1 MNIIKYALFIA
12 ALSLPV
18 TNTHALE
25 WVDYDGTIPD
35 NAVSVNEG
43 TEDRPICRRNA
54 RIGLIKND
62 KCHSVK
68 AGGSFDKKEID
79 DGYQI
84 LVDTYNV
91 YDAVQAGTDMYT
103 QTDLDDAT
111 EDMYTQAEYDAAT
124 DGMYTQA
131 EYDAA
136 AEDMYTQTEYDAA
149 TEDMFT
155 QTDVDAAVTEATEG
169 LYTQDEYDEAVAG
182 SEEGSCNSISPEAM
196 QEALNSLNTERTCWD
211 EDDCISISIKRKYQ
225 EAIDEGIDITAADI
239 FKHNNFWLQA
249 AESYPLTSN
258 YTNNIQWM
266 NALAGKDVHPVLSIA
281 IATYAQMGSTNNSNW
296 H

>member
-91 YDAVQAGTDMYT
+91 YDAVQADTDMYT
-103 QTDLDDAT
+103 QTDIDDAVTEATEDMFTQTDVDDAVAEAT
-111 EDMYTQAEYDAAT
+111 EDMYTQAEYDAEVTALAT
-124 DGMYTQA
+124 
-131 EYDAA
+131 
-136 AEDMYTQTEYDAA
+136 
-149 TEDMFT
+149 
-155 QTDVDAAVTEATEG
+155 
-169 LYTQDEYDEAVAG
+169 
-182 SEEGSCNSISPEAM
+182 
-196 QEALNSLNTERTCWD
+196 
-211 EDDCISISIKRKYQ
+211 
-225 EAIDEGIDITAADI
+225 
-239 FKHNNFWLQA
+239 LQA
-249 AESYPLTSN
+249 AYD
-258 YTNNIQWM
+258 
-266 NALAGKDVHPVLSIA
+266 AL
-281 IATYAQMGSTNNSNW
+281 
-296 H
+296 

>member
-103 QTDLDDAT
+103 QTDLDAAT
-111 EDMYTQAEYDAAT
+111 EDMYTQAEYDA
-124 DGMYTQA
+124 
-131 EYDAA
+131 E
-136 AEDMYTQTEYDAA
+136 
-149 TEDMFT
+149 
-155 QTDVDAAVTEATEG
+155 VTAS
-169 LYTQDEYDEAVAG
+169 A
-182 SEEGSCNSISPEAM
+182 
-196 QEALNSLNTERTCWD
+196 
-211 EDDCISISIKRKYQ
+211 K
-225 EAIDEGIDITAADI
+225 
-239 FKHNNFWLQA
+239 LQA
-249 AESYPLTSN
+249 AYDALIEAGDDAVYTQYEYEDAVWNTLSYTWTLSRGSDCHDKYRYNCDGITEYMEGICS
-258 YTNNIQWM
+258 
-266 NALAGKDVHPVLSIA
+266 GDVIFENTFNVA
-281 IATYAQMGSTNNSNW
+281 VCEQD
-296 H
+296 

>member
-91 YDAVQAGTDMYT
+91 YDAVQADTDMYT

-111 EDMYTQAEYDAAT
+111 EDMYTQAEYDAEVTALAT
-124 DGMYTQA
+124 LQAAYDALIGSGDNAVYTQF
-131 EYDAA
+131 EYENAVLEGVNKGIAITAANLSYAFANDGAAFDA
-136 AEDMYTQTEYDAA
+136 
-149 TEDMFT
+149 
-155 QTDVDAAVTEATEG
+155 
-169 LYTQDEYDEAVAG
+169 
-182 SEEGSCNSISPEAM
+182 
-196 QEALNSLNTERTCWD
+196 
-211 EDDCISISIKRKYQ
+211 
-225 EAIDEGIDITAADI
+225 AIDEDRIEYM
-239 FKHNNFWLQA
+239 
-249 AESYPLTSN
+249 ESICSGEVFSSGACN
-258 YTNNIQWM
+258 Q
-266 NALAGKDVHPVLSIA
+266 H
-281 IATYAQMGSTNNSNW
+281 
-296 H
+296 

>member
-91 YDAVQAGTDMYT
+91 YDAVQADT
-103 QTDLDDAT
+103 
-111 EDMYTQAEYDAAT
+111 DMYTQAEYDAAT

-136 AEDMYTQTEYDAA
+136 AEDMFTQTDVDDAVAEATEDMYTQTEYDAA
-149 TEDMFT
+149 TEDMYT
-155 QTDVDAAVTEATEG
+155 QT
-169 LYTQDEYDEAVAG
+169 EYDAEVT
-182 SEEGSCNSISPEAM
+182 
-196 QEALNSLNTERTCWD
+196 ALAT
-211 EDDCISISIKRKYQ
+211 
-225 EAIDEGIDITAADI
+225 
-239 FKHNNFWLQA
+239 LQA
-249 AESYPLTSN
+249 AYDALIGSGDNASYTQ
-258 YTNNIQWM
+258 YEYE
-266 NALAGKDVHPVLSIA
+266 NAVFAAVQKGLSI
-281 IATYAQMGSTNNSNW
+281 YAANLSYFMAGDGAGMLAAVNEAREEYMEGICSGEVDESSGACIQD
-296 H
+296 

>member
-43 TEDRPICRRNA
+43 TEDRPICRKNA

-62 KCHSVK
+62 LCHSVK

-103 QTDLDDAT
+103 QTDLDAAVAAATQGSSVTEDMFTQTDIDDAVAEAT
-111 EDMYTQAEYDAAT
+111 EDMYTQAEYDAEVTALAT
-124 DGMYTQA
+124 
-131 EYDAA
+131 
-136 AEDMYTQTEYDAA
+136 
-149 TEDMFT
+149 
-155 QTDVDAAVTEATEG
+155 
-169 LYTQDEYDEAVAG
+169 
-182 SEEGSCNSISPEAM
+182 
-196 QEALNSLNTERTCWD
+196 
-211 EDDCISISIKRKYQ
+211 
-225 EAIDEGIDITAADI
+225 
-239 FKHNNFWLQA
+239 LQA
-249 AESYPLTSN
+249 AYDALIGSGDNASYTQ
-258 YTNNIQWM
+258 YEYE
-266 NALAGKDVHPVLSIA
+266 NAVFAAVQKGLSIYAANLSYFMAGDGAGMLAAVNEDREEYMEGICSGEVLSLIH
-281 IATYAQMGSTNNSNW
+281 I
-296 H
+296 

>member
-91 YDAVQAGTDMYT
+91 YDAVQADTDMYT
-103 QTDLDDAT
+103 QTDLDDAI
-111 EDMYTQAEYDAAT
+111 AEAT
-124 DGMYTQA
+124 
-131 EYDAA
+131 
-136 AEDMYTQTEYDAA
+136 EDMYTQTEYDAA
-149 TEDMFT
+149 TEDM
-155 QTDVDAAVTEATEG
+155 
-169 LYTQDEYDEAVAG
+169 YTQAEYDAEVT
-182 SEEGSCNSISPEAM
+182 
-196 QEALNSLNTERTCWD
+196 ALAT
-211 EDDCISISIKRKYQ
+211 
-225 EAIDEGIDITAADI
+225 
-239 FKHNNFWLQA
+239 LQA
-249 AESYPLTSN
+249 AYDALIEAGDDAVYTQYEYEDAVWNTLSYTWTLSRGSDCHDKYRYNCDGITEYMEGICS
-258 YTNNIQWM
+258 
-266 NALAGKDVHPVLSIA
+266 GDVIFENTFNVA
-281 IATYAQMGSTNNSNW
+281 VCDQD
-296 H
+296 

>member
-12 ALSLPV
+12 ALSLPI

-91 YDAVQAGTDMYT
+91 YDAVQADTDMYT
-103 QTDLDDAT
+103 QTDLDAAVAAATQGSSVTEDMFTQTDIDDAVAEAT
-111 EDMYTQAEYDAAT
+111 EDMYTQAEYDAEVTAT
-124 DGMYTQA
+124 A
-131 EYDAA
+131 
-136 AEDMYTQTEYDAA
+136 
-149 TEDMFT
+149 
-155 QTDVDAAVTEATEG
+155 
-169 LYTQDEYDEAVAG
+169 
-182 SEEGSCNSISPEAM
+182 
-196 QEALNSLNTERTCWD
+196 
-211 EDDCISISIKRKYQ
+211 K
-225 EAIDEGIDITAADI
+225 
-239 FKHNNFWLQA
+239 LQA
-249 AESYPLTSN
+249 AYDALIEAGDDAVYTQYEYEDAVWNTLSYTWTLSRGSDCHDKYRYNCDGITEYMEGICS
-258 YTNNIQWM
+258 
-266 NALAGKDVHPVLSIA
+266 GDVIFENTFNVA
-281 IATYAQMGSTNNSNW
+281 VCEQD
-296 H
+296 

>member
-1 MNIIKYALFIA
+1 MNIIKYVLFIA

-103 QTDLDDAT
+103 Q
-111 EDMYTQAEYDAAT
+111 AEYDAEVTALAT
-124 DGMYTQA
+124 
-131 EYDAA
+131 
-136 AEDMYTQTEYDAA
+136 
-149 TEDMFT
+149 
-155 QTDVDAAVTEATEG
+155 
-169 LYTQDEYDEAVAG
+169 
-182 SEEGSCNSISPEAM
+182 
-196 QEALNSLNTERTCWD
+196 
-211 EDDCISISIKRKYQ
+211 
-225 EAIDEGIDITAADI
+225 
-239 FKHNNFWLQA
+239 LQA
-249 AESYPLTSN
+249 AYDALIGSGDNASYTQ
-258 YTNNIQWM
+258 YEYE
-266 NALAGKDVHPVLSIA
+266 NAVFAAVQKGLSI
-281 IATYAQMGSTNNSNW
+281 YAANLSYFMAGDGAGMLAAVNEDREEYMEGICSGEVDESSGACVQD
-296 H
+296 

>member
-1 MNIIKYALFIA
+1 MMNIIKYALFIA

-43 TEDRPICRRNA
+43 TEDRPICRNNE
-54 RIGLIKND
+54 RIGVVND
-62 KCHSVK
+62 SGRCRSVK
-68 AGGSFDKKEID
+68 IGSGVSKKD
-79 DGYQI
+79 DFQI

-91 YDAVQAGTDMYT
+91 YEAVQADEDMYT
-103 QTDLDDAT
+103 QTDLDDAVTEATEDMYTQADLDAAVTEAT
-111 EDMYTQAEYDAAT
+111 EDMYTQAEYD
-124 DGMYTQA
+124 G
-131 EYDAA
+131 
-136 AEDMYTQTEYDAA
+136 
-149 TEDMFT
+149 
-155 QTDVDAAVTEATEG
+155 
-169 LYTQDEYDEAVAG
+169 AVAG

-211 EDDCISISIKRKYQ
+211 PDDCISISIKRKYQ

-249 AESYPLTSN
+249 AESYPLTPN
-258 YTNNIQWM
+258 YTNNTQWM

>member
-1 MNIIKYALFIA
+1 MNIIKYALFIVS
-12 ALSLPV
+12 LSLPV

-68 AGGSFDKKEID
+68 AGGYFDKKEID

-91 YDAVQAGTDMYT
+91 YDAVQADTDMYT
-103 QTDLDDAT
+103 QTDVDAAVTEAT

-124 DGMYTQA
+124 DGMFTQA
-131 EYDAA
+131 DL
-136 AEDMYTQTEYDAA
+136 
-149 TEDMFT
+149 
-155 QTDVDAAVTEATEG
+155 DAAVTEATEDM
-169 LYTQDEYDEAVAG
+169 YTQAEYDGAVAG

-211 EDDCISISIKRKYQ
+211 PDDCISISIKRKYQ

>member
-1 MNIIKYALFIA
+1 MNIVKYALFIA
-12 ALSLPV
+12 ALSLPI

-91 YDAVQAGTDMYT
+91 YDAVQADTDMYT
-103 QTDLDDAT
+103 QTDLDAAT
-111 EDMYTQAEYDAAT
+111 EDMYTQAEYDA
-124 DGMYTQA
+124 
-131 EYDAA
+131 E
-136 AEDMYTQTEYDAA
+136 
-149 TEDMFT
+149 
-155 QTDVDAAVTEATEG
+155 VTAS
-169 LYTQDEYDEAVAG
+169 A
-182 SEEGSCNSISPEAM
+182 
-196 QEALNSLNTERTCWD
+196 
-211 EDDCISISIKRKYQ
+211 K
-225 EAIDEGIDITAADI
+225 
-239 FKHNNFWLQA
+239 LQA
-249 AESYPLTSN
+249 AYDALIEAGDDAVYTQYEYEDAVWNTLSYTWTLSRGSDCHDKYRYNCDGITEYMEGICS
-258 YTNNIQWM
+258 
-266 NALAGKDVHPVLSIA
+266 GDVIFENTINVA
-281 IATYAQMGSTNNSNW
+281 VCDQD
-296 H
+296 

>member
-43 TEDRPICRRNA
+43 TEDRPICRKNA

-62 KCHSVK
+62 LCHSVK

-91 YDAVQAGTDMYT
+91 YDAVQADTDMYT
-103 QTDLDDAT
+103 QTDLDDAVTEAT
-111 EDMYTQAEYDAAT
+111 EDMYTQAEYD
-124 DGMYTQA
+124 G
-131 EYDAA
+131 
-136 AEDMYTQTEYDAA
+136 
-149 TEDMFT
+149 
-155 QTDVDAAVTEATEG
+155 
-169 LYTQDEYDEAVAG
+169 AVAG

-211 EDDCISISIKRKYQ
+211 PDDCISISIKRKYQ

-249 AESYPLTSN
+249 AESYPLTPN
-258 YTNNIQWM
+258 YTNNTQWM

>member
-103 QTDLDDAT
+103 QTDVDDAT

-136 AEDMYTQTEYDAA
+136 AEDMFTQTDVDDAVAEA

-155 QTDVDAAVTEATEG
+155 QTDVDDAVAEATEDM
-169 LYTQDEYDEAVAG
+169 YTQAEYDAEVTALATLQAAYDALIGSGANAVYTQFEYENAVL
-182 SEEGSCNSISPEAM
+182 EGVNKGIAITAANLSYAFANDGA
-196 QEALNSLNTERTCWD
+196 AFD
-211 EDDCISISIKRKYQ
+211 A
-225 EAIDEGIDITAADI
+225 AIDEDRIEYM
-239 FKHNNFWLQA
+239 
-249 AESYPLTSN
+249 ESICSGEVFSSGACN
-258 YTNNIQWM
+258 Q
-266 NALAGKDVHPVLSIA
+266 H
-281 IATYAQMGSTNNSNW
+281 
-296 H
+296 

>member
-103 QTDLDDAT
+103 QTDLDAAT

-136 AEDMYTQTEYDAA
+136 AEDM
-149 TEDMFT
+149 FT
-155 QTDVDAAVTEATEG
+155 QTDVDDAVAEATEDM
-169 LYTQDEYDEAVAG
+169 YT
-182 SEEGSCNSISPEAM
+182 
-196 QEALNSLNTERTCWD
+196 
-211 EDDCISISIKRKYQ
+211 K
-225 EAIDEGIDITAADI
+225 
-239 FKHNNFWLQA
+239 
-249 AESYPLTSN
+249 AE
-258 YTNNIQWM
+258 
-266 NALAGKDVHPVLSIA
+266 
-281 IATYAQMGSTNNSNW
+281 
-296 H
+296 

>member
-18 TNTHALE
+18 TNTYALE

-91 YDAVQAGTDMYT
+91 YDAVQADTDMYT
-103 QTDLDDAT
+103 QTDLDAAVAAATQGSSVTEDMFTQTDIDDAVAEAT
-111 EDMYTQAEYDAAT
+111 EDMYTQAEYDAEVTALAT
-124 DGMYTQA
+124 LQAAYDALIGSGDNAVYTQF
-131 EYDAA
+131 EYENAVLEGVNKGIAITAANLSYAFANDGAAFDA
-136 AEDMYTQTEYDAA
+136 
-149 TEDMFT
+149 
-155 QTDVDAAVTEATEG
+155 
-169 LYTQDEYDEAVAG
+169 
-182 SEEGSCNSISPEAM
+182 
-196 QEALNSLNTERTCWD
+196 
-211 EDDCISISIKRKYQ
+211 
-225 EAIDEGIDITAADI
+225 AIDEDRIEYM
-239 FKHNNFWLQA
+239 
-249 AESYPLTSN
+249 ESICSGEVFSSGACN
-258 YTNNIQWM
+258 Q
-266 NALAGKDVHPVLSIA
+266 H
-281 IATYAQMGSTNNSNW
+281 
-296 H
+296 

>member
-1 MNIIKYALFIA
+1 MPLFIA
-12 ALSLPV
+12 ALSLPI

-103 QTDLDDAT
+103 QTDLD
-111 EDMYTQAEYDAAT
+111 AAT

-131 EYDAA
+131 EYDAVA
-136 AEDMYTQTEYDAA
+136 
-149 TEDMFT
+149 EDMFT
-155 QTDVDAAVTEATEG
+155 QTDVDDAVAEATEDM
-169 LYTQDEYDEAVAG
+169 YTQAEYDAEVT
-182 SEEGSCNSISPEAM
+182 
-196 QEALNSLNTERTCWD
+196 ALAT
-211 EDDCISISIKRKYQ
+211 
-225 EAIDEGIDITAADI
+225 
-239 FKHNNFWLQA
+239 LQA
-249 AESYPLTSN
+249 AYDALIGSGDNASYTQ
-258 YTNNIQWM
+258 YE
-266 NALAGKDVHPVLSIA
+266 NAVFAAVQKGLSI
-281 IATYAQMGSTNNSNW
+281 YAANLSYFMAGDGAGMLAAVNEDREEYMEGICSGEVDESSGACVQN
-296 H
+296 